1 MHECNMIGCV
11 YSFVLAS
18 LMSVARLSQPRNSTL
33 SSHMIQKPPRG
44 AHQNVNSISKIFAL
58 RTKGCACK
66 RYCTENAYH
75 LAFIGASRL
84 HDKASNFQ
92 IVCIC
97 YQSHLH
103 RNTSLPSPML
113 WPSSSKSLK
122 IWRASS
128 LVGAIV
134 THKGAWCC
142 ARLERFKQGWWR
154 YLRGVP
160 KCMMGR

>member
-113 WPSSSKSLK
+113 CPAVQSRWRSDAQAPSWGQSSRTKGPDAAQGWSDSSKDG
-122 IWRASS
+122 
-128 LVGAIV
+128 GATCEV
-134 THKGAWCC
+134 S
-142 ARLERFKQGWWR
+142 
-154 YLRGVP
+154 
-160 KCMMGR
+160 

>member
-44 AHQNVNSISKIFAL
+44 AHQNMNSISKIFAL

-75 LAFIGASRL
+75 LALLGGKQNTRQG
-84 HDKASNFQ
+84 H
-92 IVCIC
+92 
-97 YQSHLH
+97 QSHLH

-113 WPSSSKSLK
+113 CPAVQSRWRSDAQAPSWGQSSRTKVPDAAQGWSDSSKDG
-122 IWRASS
+122 
-128 LVGAIV
+128 GATCEV
-134 THKGAWCC
+134 S
-142 ARLERFKQGWWR
+142 
-154 YLRGVP
+154 
-160 KCMMGR
+160 